1 MYTLLYML
9 GIVIFTIF
17 NFIMTF
23 YHVIIFLYLDKVHYY
38 VSRETLLHPNL
49 YFVINALLILTYYN
63 KLCCYIIA
71 GNRCNKCFDSYFC
84 TSLNNR
90 ELHIELW
97 MTYIIIN
104 FSIRYG
110 LLHSR
115 VVTYTIMRVAM
126 ATLPDKLMQC
136 EIHIYLSDCIINYYI

>member
-9 GIVIFTIF
+9 DIVIFTIF
-17 NFIMTF
+17 NFIMTL

-63 KLCCYIIA
+63 KLCCYKIT
-71 GNRCNKCFDSYFC
+71 GNRCNECFDSYFC

-90 ELHIELW
+90 ELHIKLLDGIYYNKFLCQVRVI
-97 MTYIIIN
+97 T
-104 FSIRYG
+104 FSRSDIYYHASCNG
-110 LLHSR
+110 HASR
-115 VVTYTIMRVAM
+115 
-126 ATLPDKLMQC
+126 
-136 EIHIYLSDCIINYYI
+136 